1 MLTFRVKY
9 QEGIHFPMINQL
21 LSIVRENEKISKNLR
36 TGKLMYINEV
46 KKQNADK
53 YEELSQNL
61 EEFDPYD
68 G

>member
-1 MLTFRVKY
+1 
-9 QEGIHFPMINQL
+9 MINQL